1 MQPQLGDPVAVAAH
15 DGEPPPVDDQVVA
28 HVRDAAEPGQHEAGE
43 GLVVAGR
50 GTAKPVASLTSSV
63 RSSPETSQASRP
75 DGRTPVGGSCGR
87 ARRWTSPTISSR
99 TSSRVTIPA
108 TPPYSSTT
116 TASCRP
122 EPRSVVISA
131 SPSRDCGTVGTGRHV
146 LAQRGGGAGRR
157 GHGEGLLDVD
167 DAEDGVGVVG
177 ADGEAGDAGAA
188 GVGDEVGEGV
198 VGGEGQHPGARGH
211 EVLGDRAR

>member
-1 MQPQLGDPVAVAAH
+1 M
-15 DGEPPPVDDQVVA
+15 
-28 HVRDAAEPGQHEAGE
+28 
-43 GLVVAGR
+43 
-50 GTAKPVASLTSSV
+50 ASLTSSV

-75 DGRTPVGGSCGR
+75 KGRTPVGR
-87 ARRWTSPTISSR
+87 ARPVVLVADLADDLLEDVLEGDDPGDAAVLVDDHGELQAGAAQGGHQ
-99 TSSRVTIPA
+99 RVA
-108 TPPYSSTT
+108 VEGLGDGGH
-116 TASCRP
+116 RP
-122 EPRSVVISA
+122 DA
-131 SPSRDCGTVGTGRHV
+131 

-198 VGGEGQHPGARGH
+198 VGGEGHAPGCAGS
-211 EVLGDRAR
+211 